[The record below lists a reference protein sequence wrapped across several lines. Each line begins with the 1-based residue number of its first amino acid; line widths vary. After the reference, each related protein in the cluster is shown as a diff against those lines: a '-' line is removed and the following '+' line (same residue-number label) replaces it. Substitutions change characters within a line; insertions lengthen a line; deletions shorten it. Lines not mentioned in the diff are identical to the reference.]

1 MNNTV
6 MAKGDGN
13 LADIHN
19 TRNRLLDIP
28 SRLMT
33 TLDTLQRLR
42 DLSVALGSQSKHK
55 ENGFKKLAASASYY
69 KEHLEALVKGVE
81 IMKEKVTD
89 MLKMV
94 CSP

>member
-1 MNNTV
+1 

-19 TRNRLLDIP
+19 TRNHLLGIP

-33 TLDTLQRLR
+33 TLDTLRRLG
-42 DLSVALGSQSKHK
+42 DVSVVLGSQFKNK
-55 ENGFKKLAASASYY
+55 DNGFKKLAASAAYY

-94 CSP
+94 SSP